1 MQDALIQHIVIVGG
15 GTSGW
20 MAAAAL
26 SKVLQGKYRITLVE
40 SDQIGT
46 IGVGEATIPP
56 IQSYNKILGLDE
68 ARVHAR
74 DHGQLQ
80 DGHRVRQLEAARP
93 PLPARLRSLSASSC
107 GQPTFTSTG

>member
-1 MQDALIQHIVIVGG
+1 MPDALLQHIVIVGG

-26 SKVLQGKYRITLVE
+26 SKVLQGKVRITLVE

-56 IQSYNKILGLDE
+56 IQSYNKILCLDE
-68 ARVHAR
+68 AEFVRRYGGVGAPPYQAMMAEIERRVGA
-74 DHGQLQ
+74 L
-80 DGHRVRQLEAARP
+80 
-93 PLPARLRSLSASSC
+93 RLFR
-107 GQPTFTSTG
+107 